1 MAPLSPPGD
10 LDASLVCSGNTLPQ
24 NTDFTA
30 PQVMLPY
37 TGSRHWECVSAQQEG
52 DMMGV
57 CRLLRT
63 P

>member
-10 LDASLVCSGNTLPQ
+10 LGASLVCSGNTFPQ